1 MHRRL
6 LALALFALP
15 VACTSAKERARAD
28 SAQVL
33 VAQQKELM
41 TKLEAQKDSLSTVV
55 SQADDFITKI
65 DSSISRVKGLPKGKA
80 SSRKSESP
88 IQDQVRARKEML
100 IRVNSLVER
109 ARITAKELAEARDK
123 EKELLGENSKLRAE
137 LDSAG
142 QRIADLTAQIERQAQ
157 SIALLQTHVD
167 SLDKELNV
175 ARSAYSRAYYVIGRE
190 DDLVKKGIVVKEGGA
205 NLLVAHPGRLLLPAR
220 NLDRDL
226 FQPLDIREIHEIEMP
241 DTTRRYQIVSRQSLD
256 DAEVNSRDGAQFS
269 GTLKI
274 ANVDKFWA
282 PSRFLIIVQR

>member
-6 LALALFALP
+6 LAIAIIALP

-28 SAQVL
+28 SAQAL
-33 VAQQKELM
+33 ATHQKELM
-41 TKLEAQKDSLSTVV
+41 TRLEAQKDSLSTVV

-80 SSRKSESP
+80 SNKKSESA
-88 IQDQVRARKEML
+88 IEDQVRARKEML

-109 ARITAKELAEARDK
+109 ARITAKELADAREK
-123 EKELLGENSKLRAE
+123 QKELLDENSKLRVE

-167 SLDKELNV
+167 SLDKELTV
-175 ARSAYSRAYYVIGRE
+175 ARSAFSRAYYVIGQE

-205 NLLVAHPGRLLLPAR
+205 NLLVAHPGRMLLPAR

-226 FQPLDIREIHEIEMP
+226 FQPVDIREITAIEMP

-256 DAEVNSRDGAQFS
+256 DAEVEQRDGAQFR

-274 ANVDKFWA
+274 ANADKFWA

>member
-1 MHRRL
+1 MRHVRYT
-6 LALALFALP
+6 LAMIACSMLFGGCATHKMSGDQLAR
-15 VACTSAKERARAD
+15 VA
-28 SAQVL
+28 
-33 VAQQKELM
+33 
-41 TKLEAQKDSLSTVV
+41 KDWSLSIRA
-55 SQADDFITKI
+55 SQVIPVYPLTEDLQPGDVFLVQT
-65 DSSISRVKGLPKGKA
+65 
-80 SSRKSESP
+80 P
-88 IQDQVRARKEML
+88 IEDQVKARKEML

-109 ARITAKELAEARDK
+109 ARITAKELADAREK
-123 EKELLGENSKLRAE
+123 QKELLGENSKLRAE

-167 SLDKELNV
+167 SLDKELTV

-205 NLLVAHPGRLLLPAR
+205 NLLVAHPGRMLLPAR

-226 FQPLDIREIHEIEMP
+226 FQPVDIREITAIEMP

-256 DAEVNSRDGAQFS
+256 DAEVEQRDGAQFR

-274 ANVDKFWA
+274 ANADKFWA